1 MWGALGSAV
10 FSGIK
15 TPNKETFKRK
25 SQYHYE
31 EINTLIK
38 SKLQFIN
45 KKLEEIEFELEFNYF
60 AGVDVEKEI
69 AKLRDEANRNEP
81 LTLIIGNK
89 VIGKFVIL
97 EIEDVIKTTDRKGKL
112 LSASVKVKL
121 KEYN

>member
-1 MWGALGSAV
+1 MWGALGSII
-10 FSGIK
+10 FSDIK
-15 TPNKETFKRK
+15 TPNKESFKIK

-31 EINTLIK
+31 EINTLVK

-69 AKLRDEANRNEP
+69 AKLKDEANENKP